1 MSDIVVGLGFIKFP
15 RSYLINAENQER
27 ISHISGG
34 STKTAKLNKTELQI
48 MSLLQIDGRMEFTK
62 MAKILNLSVGSIHK
76 TYNKLIKNN
85 VITKTTYTLN
95 HQNIGLKLFRILF
108 KIKQF
113 NQERVDDLY
122 KFCLLQKNINNY
134 VKVMGNW
141 QLMLDIE
148 IENSDKLRELIREMK
163 NDFQDII
170 FQIEINEVYKIDKFT
185 QMIIEHPNIAD
196 KK

>member
-1 MSDIVVGLGFIKFP
+1 
-15 RSYLINAENQER
+15 
-27 ISHISGG
+27 
-34 STKTAKLNKTELQI
+34 

-163 NDFQDII
+163 NDFRDII

-185 QMIIEHPNIAD
+185 QMIIEYPNIAD